1 MYLIYFDSQKKSILP
16 LFTSKIGLFT
26 RIPFILKKGWEAK
39 DESGLVC
46 VCERQR
52 DVCMCVCVCRR
63 VGSPRMRATVCVC
76 VCVGVDESVS
86 VCV

>member
-46 VCERQR
+46 V
-52 DVCMCVCVCRR
+52 
-63 VGSPRMRATVCVC
+63 
-76 VCVGVDESVS
+76 
-86 VCV
+86 